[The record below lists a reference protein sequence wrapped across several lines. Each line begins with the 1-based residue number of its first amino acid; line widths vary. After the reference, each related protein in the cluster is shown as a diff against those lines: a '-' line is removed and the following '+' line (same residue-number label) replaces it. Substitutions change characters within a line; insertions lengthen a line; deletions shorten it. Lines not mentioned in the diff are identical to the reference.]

1 MLDRSARRAV
11 AHATPGSAGV
21 TEVAKAVRSAEIVA
35 LRSTTGRAG
44 ASPYQ

>member
-1 MLDRSARRAV
+1 MLDRGARRAV

-21 TEVAKAVRSAEIVA
+21 TESPAVRSAEIVA